1 MNQKSEAAI
10 SMKWSQEVENR
21 SLIVEKAVR

>member
-1 MNQKSEAAI
+1 MNQKSEDAV

>member
-1 MNQKSEAAI
+1 MNQKSEDAI

>member
-1 MNQKSEAAI
+1 MNQKSEDAI
-10 SMKWSQEVENR
+10 SMKWSQEVENS

>member
-1 MNQKSEAAI
+1 MNQKSEDAI

-21 SLIVEKAVR
+21 SLIVEKAVL